1 MKSLVTGGKGFIGS
15 RLVKKLLEENDSVF
29 VIDNN
34 SSNNNNNFIINDAC
48 YYDEDLKNFDNIL
61 PLFEGVD
68 RCFHLAADI
77 SIDYCNKSPRES
89 GLNNSNITLNTLE
102 ACRLNNVKKFIFSS
116 TSAVYENNFKKN
128 IYKED
133 DETNPLNMYSASKL
147 YGENLCKIYY
157 NLYGIE
163 TISLRYFN
171 VYGDNNSISPYSS
184 VLVNFLN
191 NKKEKKPLLIY
202 GDGLQTRDFVNVDDV
217 VDINIK
223 ASRTCL
229 NEYGEVFNVGTG
241 KSISIKKLASLISND
256 IKFTEQKKAELK
268 NSCANIDKTKDHLD
282 WTAKIL
288 IQEWLEGIFKV

>member
-116 TSAVYENNFKKN
+116 TSAVYKNNFEKN

-241 KSISIKKLASLISND
+241 KSISIEKLASLISND

>member
-15 RLVKKLLEENDSVF
+15 KLVEKLLKEENSVI

-34 SSNNNNNFIINDAC
+34 TSNNNNNFIVGNAS
-48 YYDEDLKNFDNIL
+48 YYDLDLKNFDDIL

-116 TSAVYENNFKKN
+116 TSAVYENNFNK
-128 IYKED
+128 IFYSEED
-133 DETNPLNMYSASKL
+133 KTNPLNLYSASKL

-223 ASRTCL
+223 ASTSCL
-229 NEYGEVFNVGTG
+229 DEYGETFNVGTG
-241 KSISIKKLASLISND
+241 KSISIKTLASLISDD

-268 NSCANIDKTKDHLD
+268 NSCANIDKTKNYFD
-282 WTAKIL
+282 WTAKIC
-288 IQEWLEGIFKV
+288 IQEWLKNKHKL